1 VAFKDPELSARPGL
15 VTGNLLVKE
24 AEAAIQQTGG
34 TIITAA
40 GSTLDLQ
47 ASNRGSIL
55 VDHTVNNI
63 AGDLKAVSGPAGDT
77 RAERFAGT
85 GTLPLSFVRVD
96 SQQINSVGIEA
107 DAVKLTANTLT
118 TATGTKIRARLPYLN
133 AQGIESSVA
142 GLTLVLKQP
151 AVVNQFGL
159 PATNGWI
166 QVDLGDQNGGYLTV
180 RPKGA
185 GAGSS
190 AVYLG
195 GLDGNVPFYD
205 GATKASEIQV
215 YFNGRLPSSP
225 QEVGAL
231 SAVTA
236 VIEEARRSRF
246 DEAVRTE
253 NVSSRLRT
261 GVIAEVGSGRP
272 ATEGS
277 ESISMPATCTP
288 SATLACQ

>member
-40 GSTLDLQ
+40 GSRLDLQ

-118 TATGTKIRARLPYLN
+118 TACLTSMPKASRARWR
-133 AQGIESSVA
+133 A
-142 GLTLVLKQP
+142 
-151 AVVNQFGL
+151 
-159 PATNGWI
+159 
-166 QVDLGDQNGGYLTV
+166 
-180 RPKGA
+180 
-185 GAGSS
+185 
-190 AVYLG
+190 
-195 GLDGNVPFYD
+195 
-205 GATKASEIQV
+205 
-215 YFNGRLPSSP
+215 
-225 QEVGAL
+225 
-231 SAVTA
+231 
-236 VIEEARRSRF
+236 
-246 DEAVRTE
+246 
-253 NVSSRLRT
+253 
-261 GVIAEVGSGRP
+261 
-272 ATEGS
+272 
-277 ESISMPATCTP
+277 
-288 SATLACQ
+288 